1 MGPESRGMY
10 TCPRYASSRSV
21 TCLTRPFSLFSSWA
35 CRAYDLDATGL
46 GSQMEDP
53 VPGTERVKH
62 RLKSCFPSRNQWE
75 NNGPT
80 GPKVSDKCSTRVARP
95 VRTRANVSNFSFPP
109 ARNFMFQHQHRNCI
123 VSVKRDASG
132 MRLEVNTKPARWSR
146 LKKKYKIEHNENIK
160 ISPL

>member
-21 TCLTRPFSLFSSWA
+21 TCLMCPFPLFSSYA
-35 CRAYDLDATGL
+35 RRAYDLDATSL

-53 VPGTERVKH
+53 VPGIERVKH
-62 RLKSCFPSRNQWE
+62 RLKPCFPSWNRWE

-95 VRTRANVSNFSFPP
+95 VRTWANVSNFSFPP
-109 ARNFMFQHQHRNCI
+109 ARNFMSQHQHRNCI
-123 VSVKRDASG
+123 VSVKRDARG
-132 MRLEVNTKPARWSR
+132 MRLETNIKLARWSR
-146 LKKKYKIEHNENIK
+146 LFFRQKI
-160 ISPL
+160 